1 MTNTINDP
9 IDATNCKFIPDY
21 WAVYVIEDPLVGYF
35 AGYAEHGI
43 CVPLFCNTIIG
54 AKKFDAF
61 RDLDAR
67 CKALSIMEHDGQL
80 RERGKLWCYRRC
92 DIYPEEY

>member
-21 WAVYVIEDPLVGYF
+21 WAVYVIEDPLLGYF
-35 AGYAEHGI
+35 AGYAERGI
-43 CVPLFCNTIIG
+43 CVPLFCNTIVG